1 MGGAMKHEQ
10 RSTVAPG
17 LADAGGEVAQ
27 LRQVLRL
34 VEEIAGTS
42 SAPADAALDQA
53 ARIGAAYER
62 ALPIDQRRF
71 DLHAADTARWAAA
84 GLQALLQIGEQG
96 RPCRPAARAVAE
108 RLARALSELERIL
121 RA

>member
-1 MGGAMKHEQ
+1 MRHEHNFH
-10 RSTVAPG
+10 APG
-17 LADAGGEVAQ
+17 LADAGGQVAQ
-27 LRQVLRL
+27 LRQVLQL
-34 VEEIAGTS
+34 VEELAGH
-42 SAPADAALDQA
+42 PAHPHAEATLDQA
-53 ARIGAAYER
+53 ARISRAYGE

-84 GLQALLQIGEQG
+84 GLEALLSLEEQA

-108 RLARALSELERIL
+108 RLSRALGELATIV